1 MGRLFGTDGV
11 RGVAGEDLTGR
22 LAMDLAAAAAGML
35 YDTRPAAAAS
45 QDGARLVAVVGRDSR
60 ASGEFLEA
68 AVVAGL
74 AGAGVDVLRLG
85 VIPTP
90 GVAYLTAA
98 LGADLGVMLSA
109 SHNPARD
116 NGIKLFARGGFK
128 LPDAAEDEIEARM
141 AAPGLGAALPAGGF
155 GRVRD
160 ASGERERYLGHL
172 LASRPGTAAL
182 RAAHGARDAAR
193 AVRDGGHAAA
203 PGGAPLAGL
212 RVVVDCAHG
221 AASALAPELLR
232 RAGAEV
238 IAIGAEPDGE
248 NINADCGST
257 HLESLSAAVGKHGAD
272 AGIAHDGDADRC
284 LAVDA
289 AGEMIDGDQILAVL
303 ALELRASGRLAGD
316 TVVATVMSNLGFR
329 KAMAQAGISVVETA
343 VGDRYVLEAMRA
355 GSFAIGGEQSGHII
369 MLDHATTGD
378 GMLTAL
384 HLLAAAARQ
393 RVTLAD
399 LARVMTRYP
408 QVLVNVAGVD
418 KERAARSP
426 ELAAA
431 VAAAEAE
438 LGTAGRVL
446 VRPSGTEP
454 AVRVMVEAT
463 EQEHA
468 QRLADGLAATIRSL
482 S

>member
-22 LAMDLAAAAAGML
+22 LAMDLATAAAGVLQDMRAAAAA
-35 YDTRPAAAAS
+35 P
-45 QDGARLVAVVGRDSR
+45 GARLVAVVGRDPR

-90 GVAYLTAA
+90 GVAFLTAE
-98 LGADLGVMLSA
+98 LGADIGVMLSA
-109 SHNPARD
+109 SHNPAPD

-141 AAPGLGAALPAGGF
+141 RQGRTGRPPAGGF

-160 ASGERERYLGHL
+160 AAGERERYLAHL
-172 LASRPGTAAL
+172 LASQPGTGEQS
-182 RAAHGARDAAR
+182 AAHVARGTAT
-193 AVRDGGHAAA
+193 
-203 PGGAPLAGL
+203 LTGL

-257 HLESLSAAVGKHGAD
+257 HLETLSAAVTKHGAD

-289 AGEMIDGDQILAVL
+289 DGEIIDGDQILAVL
-303 ALELRASGRLAGD
+303 ALELKARGLLACD

-329 KAMAQAGISVVETA
+329 KAMAKAGISVVETA

-355 GSFAIGGEQSGHII
+355 GNFVIGGGA
-369 MLDHATTGD
+369 LGAGAA
-378 GMLTAL
+378 GANALTDQL
-384 HLLAAAARQ
+384 H
-393 RVTLAD
+393 
-399 LARVMTRYP
+399 
-408 QVLVNVAGVD
+408 
-418 KERAARSP
+418 
-426 ELAAA
+426 
-431 VAAAEAE
+431 
-438 LGTAGRVL
+438 
-446 VRPSGTEP
+446 
-454 AVRVMVEAT
+454 
-463 EQEHA
+463 
-468 QRLADGLAATIRSL
+468 
-482 S
+482 